1 VSWSEARK
9 PRNRFD
15 RAVNRLAGFAL
26 AVAVVVGLL
35 WLSVRAAG
43 TGWAILV
50 AGLAVAAVFAAD
62 RMTWWRCH
70 APQVGSRSRASVALH
85 TGGASR
91 DGRGT
96 RPGNTDW
103 RDAA

>member
-70 APQVGSRSRASVALH
+70 APQVGSRSRASVRVVGSA
-85 TGGASR
+85 
-91 DGRGT
+91 
-96 RPGNTDW
+96 RPGRSGSAPANTDW
-103 RDAA
+103 QDAA